1 MGIER
6 RADLSSRADVGLL
19 YRAQSVTEV
28 PADLEYGCGSD
39 GREPGAC
46 IPHPDVYDR
55 DTEAADS
62 SGVLVPDCV
71 QYDRKKSAGMVLPC
85 LCRRDI
91 CGHDLLGSISLSQ
104 PVR

>member
-6 RADLSSRADVGLL
+6 RTDLSPCADVGLL
-19 YRAQSVTEV
+19 YRTQSVTEV

-46 IPHPDVYDR
+46 ISYPDVYDR
-55 DTEAADS
+55 DAEAADR
-62 SGVLVPDCV
+62 SGVFVPDCV
-71 QYDRKKSAGMVLPC
+71 QYDRERSAGMVLPC
-85 LCRRDI
+85 LYRRDL
-91 CGHDLLGSISLSQ
+91 CGYDLLAGSSLAQ